1 MDAAIGLDGAA
12 AAQSKEQRRNQ
23 EDDDG
28 DNENATDVLVHKAP
42 FVMKELIIDNQAGIN
57 RKGSASG
64 L

>member
-1 MDAAIGLDGAA
+1 VDTAIGLDRAAGA
-12 AAQSKEQRRNQ
+12 QGKEQRRNQ
-23 EDDDG
+23 EDDNS

-42 FVMKELIIDNQAGIN
+42 FVMKELIIDNRAGIN